1 VKTGELDNPVR
12 LSWLIEQALRLDA
25 RPYVSDAY
33 AARAFLS
40 RLPRTEALQDVTRG
54 RIFNAGRFRR
64 QWTTDPEHG
73 VPFLGSADIFEADLT
88 WLPML
93 TRSYVDRNRQL
104 CLEPGWTL
112 ITCSGMTAGRVT
124 YARPSMRG
132 YACSQDVLRVVPAA
146 DRIKWGYLY
155 AFLASRFGIS
165 VIKGGIYGTSV
176 RHIEPHH
183 IADLPVPRLS
193 ADIEARIHSLIEEAA
208 KLRERF
214 QKGIVA
220 ATRDL
225 FESAGLAH
233 LLGLRWHEQP
243 RDAGFVVDGLKPTS
257 LRALNYAPRA
267 QRILAELAAV
277 PHRTLGD
284 ICKGGHLSRANRFK
298 RVDGTAGQG
307 VRLVG
312 QRQGFWQRPEGRWI
326 ALDSEAIQTFSVQD
340 ETVLI
345 ASQGT
350 LGEYEVYCRAL
361 LATGDWLTRYMF
373 SEHFLQ
379 VRSADPAFPGPY
391 LFAFLRSEAAF
402 RVLRSMSTGG
412 KQQDIHE
419 VLRRRIPVPECTV
432 RVRRRVAESVR
443 AAFQDRDEADMN
455 EDLAM
460 ALLED
465 AVREAA
471 R

>member
-1 VKTGELDNPVR
+1 VKIAELDNPVR
-12 LSWLIEQALRLDA
+12 VSWLTEQSLRLDA
-25 RPYVSDAY
+25 RPYVSEAY
-33 AARAFLS
+33 AARAFLR
-40 RLPRTEALQDVTRG
+40 RLPRTETLHEVTNG
-54 RIFNAGRFRR
+54 QIFNAGRFRR
-64 QWTTDPEHG
+64 QWTSDPECG
-73 VPFLGSADIFEADLT
+73 VPFLGSADIFEADLS

-93 TRSYVDRNRQL
+93 ARSYAERHPWL

-124 YARPSMRG
+124 YSRPRMRG
-132 YACSQDVLRVVPAA
+132 YACSQDVLRAVPAP
-146 DRIKWGYLY
+146 DRIQWGYLY
-155 AFLASRFGIS
+155 AFLASRFGVP

-183 IADLPVPRLS
+183 IADLPVPRLD
-193 ADIEARIHSLIEEAA
+193 AETETGIHDLIEQAA
-208 KLRERF
+208 ERRERF

-220 ATRDL
+220 ATGDL

-233 LLGLRWHEQP
+233 LLDLRWHEQP
-243 RDAGFVVDGLKPTS
+243 RDLGFEVDRPGPIS

-267 QRILAELAAV
+267 QRILADLAAV

-284 ICKGGHLSRANRFK
+284 ICAGGQLETGLRFK
-298 RVDGTAGQG
+298 RIDADPGSG

-312 QRQGFWQRPEGRWI
+312 QRQGFWLRPEGRWI
-326 ALDSEAIQTFSVQD
+326 NPDRAPSGIFASDESVL
-340 ETVLI
+340 V
-345 ASQGT
+345 AAQGT
-350 LGEYEVYCRAL
+350 LGETEVFCRPIL
-361 LATGDWLTRYMF
+361 VTGIWLRYVY
-373 SEHFLQ
+373 SQHFLR
-379 VRSADPAFPGPY
+379 VVSSARDYPGAY
-391 LFAFLRSEAAF
+391 LYAFLRSEAVF

-419 VLRRRIPVPECTV
+419 VLRRRIPVPECTPQG
-432 RVRRRVAESVR
+432 RRRVAETVR
-443 AAFQDRDEADMN
+443 AAFRDRDEADRN